1 MLRNE
6 YYDLDYGH
14 TLAGLSVWNQFMSS
28 SYVEVVT
35 IKLGLE
41 TGSLLSGWDDYWAY
55 LATREVL
62 GLFTND
68 RSMLKRVMS

>member
-1 MLRNE
+1 
-6 YYDLDYGH
+6 
-14 TLAGLSVWNQFMSS
+14 MSGNNLCPAHMF
-28 SYVEVVT
+28 EMVT

-41 TGSLLSGWDDYWAY
+41 TDSLLSGWDDYWVY